1 MYGYD
6 LKRCLSL
13 FKSRENKGVLCVI
26 VGQNYR
32 IFVALCNSFL
42 LVR

>member
-6 LKRCLSL
+6 LKRCFSL

-26 VGQNYR
+26 VGRDYR
-32 IFVALCNSFL
+32 ILVALCDSLL